1 MPHRVAHGF
10 RRGTRTP
17 VPACTGMDDL
27 LVVVISV
34 QVLNFVVLEVYANP
48 VVENDTLVVYVVN
61 TTPDEGVFRGLC

>member
-1 MPHRVAHGF
+1 
-10 RRGTRTP
+10 
-17 VPACTGMDDL
+17 MDDL

-34 QVLNFVVLEVYANP
+34 QVLNFVVFEVYANP